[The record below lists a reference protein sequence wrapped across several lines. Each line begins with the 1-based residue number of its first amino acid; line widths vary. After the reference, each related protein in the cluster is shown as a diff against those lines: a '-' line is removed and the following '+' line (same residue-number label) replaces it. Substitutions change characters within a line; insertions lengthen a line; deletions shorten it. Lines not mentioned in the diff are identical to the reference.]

1 MESYYR
7 SPDKP
12 CRDKPDK
19 LSPGKDR
26 SVKYLLGIGV
36 VILILALVG
45 RAAIRA
51 LRDLIV
57 SLWPH

>member
-1 MESYYR
+1 
-7 SPDKP
+7 
-12 CRDKPDK
+12 
-19 LSPGKDR
+19 
-26 SVKYLLGIGV
+26 VKYLLGIGV
-36 VILILALVG
+36 VILILAIVG